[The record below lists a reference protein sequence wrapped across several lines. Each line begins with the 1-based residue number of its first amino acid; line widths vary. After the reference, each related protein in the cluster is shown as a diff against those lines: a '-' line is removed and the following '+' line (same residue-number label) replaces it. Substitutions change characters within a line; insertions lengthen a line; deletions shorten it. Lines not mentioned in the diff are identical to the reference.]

1 MTPATLLIGTALG
14 CGLWMLVVLL
24 IPAPKPTMAQ
34 RIAPYLL
41 DVSAV
46 AREIHGEPERHP
58 LVVAGIVLSPALR
71 ASAERID
78 TLLGGRDS
86 QRLVFER
93 SGRVEEF
100 EDYRVRRATV
110 VSVSAVAG
118 AVGGLLL
125 SGASAIPWSAGLL
138 GGVLVGALMALGLH
152 DSALSR
158 AVARRSERI
167 REEFPT
173 LLELLGLSLAA
184 GDSLPRALSRVSKRA
199 RGELGQEWARVM
211 DEVDSGAMLG
221 SALRESAR
229 RMGSP
234 PVAAFVEHLAQALD
248 RGAPLAEVIHAHGSD
263 AHADYSR
270 SLVDKAG
277 KAEVQMLV
285 PMVVLILPITVIFAV
300 YPGLQALKFGL

>member
-1 MTPATLLIGTALG
+1 
-14 CGLWMLVVLL
+14 
-24 IPAPKPTMAQ
+24 
-34 RIAPYLL
+34 
-41 DVSAV
+41 
-46 AREIHGEPERHP
+46 
-58 LVVAGIVLSPALR
+58 
-71 ASAERID
+71 
-78 TLLGGRDS
+78 
-86 QRLVFER
+86 
-93 SGRVEEF
+93 
-100 EDYRVRRATV
+100 
-110 VSVSAVAG
+110 
-118 AVGGLLL
+118 
-125 SGASAIPWSAGLL
+125 
-138 GGVLVGALMALGLH
+138 MALGLQ
-152 DSALSR
+152 DSALAR
-158 AVARRSERI
+158 AVGRRSERI

-211 DEVDSGAMLG
+211 EEVDSGAMLG

-300 YPGLQALKFGL
+300 YPGLQALEFGL